1 MDRGWRRL
9 RLTFN
14 PALTHQTH
22 KHPNSLRETLLRVGK
37 KYFRAPSSSSSSSS
51 AADTAAGGS
60 AGSSVA
66 GGAGGVGAGRSA
78 RAKQAQ
84 AFIEAYKAAFERDFR
99 LMETGTASAAAG
111 QPPLNLREVRFV
123 VVWVGWCMT

>member
-1 MDRGWRRL
+1 M
-9 RLTFN
+9 
-14 PALTHQTH
+14 
-22 KHPNSLRETLLRVGK
+22 RETLLRVGK
-37 KYFRAPSSSSSSSS
+37 KYFRAPSSS
-51 AADTAAGGS
+51 AADSAAGGS

-99 LMETGTASAAAG
+99 LTETGTGSAAEG
-111 QPPLNLREVRFV
+111 QPPLNLREVRFCGC
-123 VVWVGWCMT
+123 VGGVTA